1 MLKHT
6 FTLLL
11 LFFCTINFAQEII
24 VTGKVVDVE
33 GDPVPGVKV
42 YFSQSPKKF
51 VYTSR
56 KGEYNIELDKA
67 RPDTLKFRTVRF
79 DPAKHIISKRMIKK
93 ASKTGVIEVDIILP
107 DKTLKV
113 FELWEDNKPD
123 TIIDPEE
130 WSVEDYEFVD
140 NQLVLLT
147 YEKTLKKGAVLR
159 LIGEDKE
166 EIDKYYIPGV
176 AIELKRD
183 YRDNIHLLAEERVY
197 LVTVKDSSIHVLLE
211 DRDYYFK
218 YVAPILD
225 TIGDNIYFSN
235 YSDVYPAFDYYEF
248 NIKDS
253 TYNVILEL
261 EDTFMMEFY
270 RAEYKYVDVQTKLW
284 AHQKQIETGIDKEI
298 WVGATVFTNSIYYTP
313 IYAPLFKTGED
324 SIVVFDHYKNRMFRY
339 TPDEG
344 FIDSTRISY
353 HLQERKSGWEQP
365 LIQDEV
371 NGKVYALFL
380 KGGYSYLSEID
391 KINGNVKKSFK
402 LYFKYVDRI
411 RIIDGNV
418 YYVYRPYESV
428 QKKFIYREKLKI
440 G

>member
-1 MLKHT
+1 MLKHI

-11 LFFCTINFAQEII
+11 ILVSSLNFAQDVI
-24 VTGKVVDVE
+24 VKGKVVDVE

-42 YFSQSPKKF
+42 FLSQSPDKF
-51 VYTSR
+51 VYTAR
-56 KGEYNIELDKA
+56 TGEYKINIDKNS
-67 RPDTLKFRTVRF
+67 PDTLKFRTIRF
-79 DPAKHIISKRMIKK
+79 DPAQQTISKRMLNKGAKLGTI
-93 ASKTGVIEVDIILP
+93 VVDITMP

-113 FELWEDNKPD
+113 FELWEDFMPD
-123 TIIDPEE
+123 TIIDPVE

-140 NQLVLLT
+140 DQLVLLT

-197 LVTVKDSSIHVLLE
+197 LVTVIDSSIHVVLE

-365 LIQDEV
+365 LIQDEE

-380 KGGYSYLSEID
+380 KGG
-391 KINGNVKKSFK
+391 
-402 LYFKYVDRI
+402 
-411 RIIDGNV
+411 
-418 YYVYRPYESV
+418 
-428 QKKFIYREKLKI
+428 
-440 G
+440 